1 MKIGWIGVGNMGKP
15 MAKNLQKFA
24 SEFTVNDL
32 NQESAIDILEDGGS
46 WADSPK
52 KCAQGK
58 DLVFMC
64 LPMPEDVEKVALG
77 ENGILSG
84 VNKNTIVIDSSTN
97 SLAMVKKLNSEFNK
111 HDISFMDCPVSGGV
125 TGAIDRD
132 LCVMVGGEEDLY
144 NQHSSAFEA
153 IGDKVIYCGPTGSGT
168 ICKLSH
174 NLFSA
179 MLMNITSEV
188 LSSGVKAGMDLGTL
202 LTAISKCASGKNP
215 PLENWINS
223 TQNDFAADEYS
234 FFLELGAKDVKL
246 ACEMG
251 RENNVPMDMANIAE
265 QNMIEA
271 MNKGWGKKN
280 AGIIR
285 KLIANKAGIE
295 FDYAPGGFA

>member
-1 MKIGWIGVGNMGKP
+1 
-15 MAKNLQKFA
+15 
-24 SEFTVNDL
+24 
-32 NQESAIDILEDGGS
+32 
-46 WADSPK
+46 
-52 KCAQGK
+52 
-58 DLVFMC
+58 
-64 LPMPEDVEKVALG
+64 
-77 ENGILSG
+77 
-84 VNKNTIVIDSSTN
+84 
-97 SLAMVKKLNSEFNK
+97 MVKKLNSEFNK

-285 KLIANKAGIE
+285 KLIANKAGID
-295 FDYAPGGFA
+295 FDYCPGGFA